1 MKRGKMLNENVSTK
15 KTTRKNLAQFAY
27 KEIRNRIYYNQ
38 IKPGDL
44 IKEVDLSENLGISR
58 TPVREA
64 IKMLASEDLVE
75 VREGVG
81 TFVKMLSFKD
91 IKDIYEVRK
100 ALEVIAVRTALN
112 RITESD
118 LEKLEENFKSISRKL
133 DNGDLTKE
141 DFNEV
146 DMNVHELIFDRCDN
160 NYAKGIFEEIKL
172 KIKQYQYLSY
182 ESLNDTSESIS
193 QHLEIISLLKDK
205 EIDKLVVTL
214 NDHIDWSLKCLL
226 SNY

>member
-1 MKRGKMLNENVSTK
+1 MESNNTNRTH
-15 KTTRKNLAQFAY
+15 RKNLAQYAY
-27 KEIRNRIYYNQ
+27 KEIRNRIYYNK

-44 IKEVDLSENLGISR
+44 IKEINLADELGISR

-64 IKMLASEDLVE
+64 IKMLASEDLIE

-91 IKDIYEVRK
+91 IRDIFEVRK
-100 ALEVIAVRTALN
+100 ALEVIAVKTAVN
-112 RITESD
+112 RITEDDFKQIEQNFNNLS
-118 LEKLEENFKSISRKL
+118 LKLEEGN
-133 DNGDLTKE
+133 LTKE
-141 DFNEV
+141 DFTEV

-182 ESLNDTSESIS
+182 ESLNDTSESIL
-193 QHLEIISLLKDK
+193 QHLEILNLLRNKD
-205 EIDKLVVTL
+205 IDKLIATL
-214 NDHIDWSLKCLL
+214 NSHIDWSLKCLL
-226 SNY
+226 TYY

>member
-1 MKRGKMLNENVSTK
+1 MKENIVNK
-15 KTTRKNLAQFAY
+15 KSPRKNLAQYAY
-27 KEIRNRIYYNQ
+27 KEIRNRIYYNN

-44 IKEVDLSENLGISR
+44 IKEIDLSEELGISR

-91 IKDIYEVRK
+91 IKDIFEVRK
-100 ALEVIAVRTALN
+100 ALEVIAVKTAVN

-118 LEKLEENFKSISRKL
+118 LKQLEDDFKNISIQLEKGN
-133 DNGDLTKE
+133 LTKE
-141 DFNEV
+141 EFNEV
-146 DMNVHELIFDRCDN
+146 DMNVHELIFNRCDN

-172 KIKQYQYLSY
+172 RIKQYQYLSY
-182 ESLNDTSESIS
+182 ESLNNTSESIS
-193 QHLEIISLLKDK
+193 QHLEIISFLRNK
-205 EIDKLVVTL
+205 ELDKLVVTL
-214 NDHIDWSLKCLL
+214 NQHIDWSLKCLL
-226 SNY
+226 TYY

>member
-1 MKRGKMLNENVSTK
+1 MENVVNK
-15 KTTRKNLAQFAY
+15 KNTRKNLSQYAY
-27 KEIRNRIYYNQ
+27 KEIRNRIYFNH

-44 IKEVDLSENLGISR
+44 IKEVDISEELGISR

-81 TFVKMLSFKD
+81 TFVKMLSFKN
-91 IKDIYEVRK
+91 IKDIFEVRK
-100 ALEVIAVRTALN
+100 ALEVIAVKTAVN

-118 LEKLEENFKSISRKL
+118 LEKLEENFKNISIQLEKGELS
-133 DNGDLTKE
+133 KE

-146 DMNVHELIFDRCDN
+146 DMNVHELIFNRCDN

-193 QHLEIISLLKDK
+193 QHLEIIYLLRNKD
-205 EIDKLVVTL
+205 IDKLVVTL
-214 NDHIDWSLKCLL
+214 NNHIDWSLKCML
-226 SNY
+226 SYY